1 MADFMQLREG
11 KTYRKRRNVSPSQSK
26 RLLRFDSESVDF
38 LCSEFL
44 PENNERR
51 GGALSA
57 RTKMEICL
65 RYLGDPGFQSGVAED
80 YGIHRTTACKTISW
94 VLNKVY
100 QKSDHWIRFP
110 TTVAE
115 LNIK

>member
-1 MADFMQLREG
+1 MADFIQLHPG

-26 RLLRFDSESVDF
+26 RLLRFDSESADF

-57 RTKMEICL
+57 RTKMETFL
-65 RYLGDPGFQSGVAED
+65 RYLGDPGFQSGVAEE
-80 YGIHRTTACKTISW
+80 YGIHRTIPCKTISW

-100 QKSDHWIRFP
+100 QKADHWITSL
-110 TTVAE
+110 TTVAK
-115 LNIK
+115 LKL